1 MIKKFSIFILLFS
14 VALCTSCTK
23 ENTENEKDNQN
34 ILEEYSDIDIL
45 NFILDNLKTKNDY
58 YILTTGKTSSKL
70 GIISYNQ
77 NTETSIYFQNNEFYN
92 IINSTSSLVS
102 HHHKL
107 YLNGDLVKYVDSDK
121 TSFGVIETTKN
132 DYINEYG
139 KVPSLEFLFNYVI
152 NSDTILNSTKDTS
165 ADGYLITYY
174 LDPVTSVVMM
184 TKQMKIFGGLVE
196 DPKFTKVSLTIYFDQ
211 DFNILKYHSNETYT
225 IVKKII
231 NNQTMECHQEL
242 SSVIYY
248 KDYKKPELINF
259 FD

>member
-14 VALCTSCTK
+14 IVLCTSCTK
-23 ENTENEKDNQN
+23 ENDEKKDNQN
-34 ILEEYSDIDIL
+34 ILEDYTDIDII
-45 NFILDNLKTKNDY
+45 NFILDNLKAKNDY

-70 GIISYNQ
+70 GIITYNQ
-77 NTETSIYFQNNEFYN
+77 NTETSIYFQNNEFFN

-139 KVPSLEFLFNYVI
+139 KVPSLELLFNYVI
-152 NSDTILNSTKDTS
+152 NSDTILYSKKDS
-165 ADGYLITYY
+165 SDEGYLITYY
-174 LDPVTSVVMM
+174 LDPVSSVVNM
-184 TKQMKIFGGLVE
+184 TKQMMIFGGLVE
-196 DPKFTKVSLTIYFDQ
+196 QPKFKNVTLTIYFDQ

-231 NNQTMECHQEL
+231 TNQTMECHQEL
-242 SSVIYY
+242 SSNIYY